1 MLAFLLMPRT
11 ILALAAVL
19 PAVFLLVKVYRSDRI
34 EKEDPVFIF
43 LLVVMGIISTI
54 AASILERIGSG
65 ILSIFFREA
74 TGLYNILL
82 YYVVVAVS
90 EEGSKYCLLRYRTY
104 NSRDFNCS
112 YDAVVY
118 AVAVSLGFALWEN
131 ILYVFRLGLSAALS
145 RAVTAIPG
153 HCSFGVFMGVWY
165 GREKKCDLY
174 GEKAGMYA
182 SRVLSLVVP
191 VLLHGTY
198 DYLCSLNTPEGSLYF
213 LIFIVLMFALSFF
226 TVRKSSRND
235 MYL

>member
-43 LLVVMGIISTI
+43 LLVIMGIISTI
-54 AASILERIGSG
+54 AASLLERIGSG
-65 ILSIFFREA
+65 ILSLFFREA

-104 NSRDFNCS
+104 SSRDFNCS

-131 ILYVFRLGLSAALS
+131 ILYVFRLGLSAAFS

-182 SRVLSLVVP
+182 SRTLSLVVP

-213 LIFIVLMFALSFF
+213 LLFIVLMFALSFF

>member
-11 ILALAAVL
+11 ILALAAVI
-19 PAVFLLVKVYRSDRI
+19 PALFLLVKVYRSDRI
-34 EKEDPVFIF
+34 EKEDPVFIL
-43 LLVVMGIISTI
+43 LLVIMGIVSTA

-65 ILSIFFREA
+65 ILALFLSRE
-74 TGLYNILL
+74 TVLYNVLL
-82 YYVVVAVS
+82 YYVVVAAS

-104 NSRDFNCS
+104 GSREFNCR

-131 ILYVFRLGLSAALS
+131 IFYVFRFGLGAALS

-174 GEKAGMYA
+174 GEKAGMYI
-182 SRVLSLVVP
+182 SRVLSLAVP
-191 VLLHGTY
+191 ILLHGTY
-198 DYLCSLNTPEGSLYF
+198 DYLCSLNTQGGSLYF